1 MMSTTV
7 FWRTVICGLIAT
19 FVMTMISFLQS
30 GAGLPENHLAFFI
43 PKFGPRLVL
52 AGGLVMHLS
61 YGLAL
66 ALSLKVAGVRG
77 PATVL

>member
-7 FWRTVICGLIAT
+7 FWRTVNCGLIAT

-43 PKFGPRLVL
+43 PKFGRRGWYLRVVWSCISVT
-52 AGGLVMHLS
+52 GLHWL
-61 YGLAL
+61 Y
-66 ALSLKVAGVRG
+66 R
-77 PATVL
+77 